1 MRVFLSIL
9 FAAVLQTPAFAQTPA
24 QAETPGVEAAR
35 RIAATL
41 QLAAQEYRLAWVN
54 GALTKPD
61 EWEEAKLFVT
71 EAHRSAGT
79 LPPAVR
85 ADVEPRIAAVQL
97 ELSNRMSPDSLAA
110 FARDMEARLTRLLGT
125 SLDDRPSREPSL
137 DNGAGLYRT
146 NCASCH
152 GLSGRGDGPAA
163 ASIQPPPAN
172 FSDTAVLAATTPLDL
187 YRKITLGVPGT
198 VMPAWG
204 GTLTREQRWDLVAHL
219 LAFRDP
225 AARHGRSG
233 QVAVVFGTVR
243 ATLKGAMDA
252 TTRGDYDGAGSS
264 VLDAYMAFEA
274 VEKSLS
280 ATDPGIVSSAEARFS
295 ALRGAMSTRAPA
307 DSLARLHSAVLLTLD
322 DAEHALTR
330 THSAAGLFVESL
342 LLLLRE
348 GFEAILVVGAIMA
361 VLVKADAKHK
371 QRSVRWGVVAA
382 VAASLVTAAILEVVF
397 RVTPAQREALEGGI
411 MILAAAI
418 LFYASYWLISKVE
431 IAAWT
436 RFVKGQIQRAVESG
450 SGFALAGVAFL
461 AVYREGF
468 ETVLFYKALYVTGGA
483 DGAAP
488 ITAGIIAGLAAL
500 VAVFVGLEKFGLKIP
515 MRPFFAATGATLSF
529 MAFVFAGDGVK
540 ELQEGGYIGSTM
552 LSWAPRAEFFGI
564 YPTLE
569 SLLVQLVILLAIIF
583 GLVWTFVVVPRRL
596 AALPPQATIPAPIE
610 RRDRRTESR
619 QRSAK
624 S

>member
-1 MRVFLSIL
+1 MLRLLLALLSATT
-9 FAAVLQTPAFAQTPA
+9 FQSPDPA
-24 QAETPGVEAAR
+24 EAGR
-35 RIAATL
+35 RIASTL

-54 GALTKPD
+54 GTLANND
-61 EWEEAKLFVT
+61 EWEEAKLFFS
-71 EAHRSAGT
+71 EARRSAGQ
-79 LPPAVR
+79 LPAGAR

-97 ELSNRMSPDSLAA
+97 ALSNRVGPDSLAS
-110 FARDMEARLTRLLGT
+110 FARDMEARLTRLLGV
-125 SLDDRPSREPSL
+125 SLDERPAREPSL
-137 DNGAGLYRT
+137 EAGAGLYRQ

-152 GLSGRGDGPAA
+152 GVSGRGDGPAVA
-163 ASIQPPPAN
+163 NITPPPAN
-172 FSDTAVLAATTPLDL
+172 FTDSTLLAATTPLDL
-187 YRKITLGVPGT
+187 YRKITMGVPGT
-198 VMPAWG
+198 VMPSFEHQ
-204 GTLTREQRWDLVAHL
+204 LSREQRWDLVAHL
-219 LAFRDP
+219 VAFRDP

-233 QVAVVFGTVR
+233 QLAVVFGTVR
-243 ATLKGAMDA
+243 ATLKGAMDTA
-252 TTRGDYDGAGSS
+252 KRGDFETAGSG
-264 VLDAYMAFEA
+264 VLDAYMAFET

-280 ATDPGIVSSAEARFS
+280 ATNPGIVRTAEARFS
-295 ALRGAMSTRAPA
+295 ALRGAMAAHASA
-307 DSLARLHSAVLLTLD
+307 DSLASLHGAVLATLD
-322 DAEHALTR
+322 DAEHELTR
-330 THSAAGLFVESL
+330 THSAGGLFAESL

-371 QRSVRWGVVAA
+371 QRNVRWGVVAA
-382 VAASLVTAAILEVVF
+382 VIASLITAAILEMVF

-450 SGFALAGVAFL
+450 SSFALAGVAFL

-468 ETVLFYKALYVTGGA
+468 ETVLFYKALYVTGGT

-488 ITAGIIAGLAAL
+488 ITAGIVGGLALL
-500 VAVFVGLEKFGLKIP
+500 VAVFIGIERFGLKIP

-569 SLLVQLVILLAIIF
+569 SLAVQAVILLAIVF
-583 GLVWTFVVVPRRL
+583 AMVWTFVVVPRRL
-596 AALPPQATIPAPIE
+596 AATPEKATTPAPIE
-610 RRDRRTESR
+610 RRGRRTEARRPTTPSV
-619 QRSAK
+619 
-624 S
+624 